1 MKKVLSFIAITA
13 LLIAFMLPLGAAAF
27 AEETTET
34 IATATETTVIL
45 DEQTALDNFFN
56 RYIIP
61 IVGVTASSALGI
73 GLAIAIP
80 FIRKSSAYKSLSVGY
95 SSLKRQAEEWKKQAE
110 SVDINAII
118 KQVTAA
124 VSTAV
129 IDKIGEIVKQEMDK
143 RVDQT
148 NQIFTNTEIMSA
160 QLSNFLSA
168 ANIVWGKSV
177 DGVSELLAKSPTT
190 ALLHQ
195 LEDYN
200 LALKNIIIEKLG
212 VTNEDLNKMLEV

>member
-1 MKKVLSFIAITA
+1 MKKVLAFIAITA
-13 LLIAFMLPLGAAAF
+13 LLIAVMLPLGAAAF

-34 IATATETTVIL
+34 VATATETTIIDEEASL
-45 DEQTALDNFFN
+45 DSFFN
-56 RYIIP
+56 RYIVP
-61 IVGVTASSALGI
+61 IVGGSAASALGI

-110 SVDINAII
+110 STDVNAII

-124 VSTAV
+124 VSTAA

-160 QLSNFLSA
+160 QLANFLSA
-168 ANIVWGKSV
+168 ANIVWGPNV